1 LKVRSPYT
9 PSLTIVD
16 KVISE
21 NDMNDIKTF
30 QLAFEDKDAAQTF
43 KYTPGQF
50 AEVSLLGV
58 GECPIGI
65 ASSPVDEDFIQF
77 TVKKVGTLT
86 TSLHNCVEGDVVGVR
101 GPYGNGFP
109 MDLMEGRDV
118 VIVGGGFAFT
128 TLRSL
133 TKYILHETNRKR
145 FGNLTVIYG
154 ARSPGELIY
163 KYDLEAW
170 GERDDIN
177 LVVTVD
183 KGDDSW
189 TGKEGFVPAILK
201 ETSPSSEN
209 AVMVVCGPPI
219 MIRFTIPIIEEL
231 KFQPENTYISLEMR
245 MKCGIGKCGRCN
257 IGSKYVCK
265 DGPVFSFKELQS
277 LPKEY

>member
-1 LKVRSPYT
+1 MRSPYT

>member
-1 LKVRSPYT
+1 MRSPYT

-30 QLAFEDKDAAQTF
+30 QLAFEDKDAAQAF

-65 ASSPVDEDFIQF
+65 ASSPMDEDFIQF
-77 TVKKVGTLT
+77 TVKKVGSLT

-133 TKYILHETNRKR
+133 AKYILHETNRKR

-183 KGDDSW
+183 KGDDNW

-219 MIRFTIPIIEEL
+219 MIRFTIPVIEEL

-245 MKCGIGKCGRCN
+245 MKCGIGKCGRCK

-265 DGPVFSFKELQS
+265 DGPVFSFKELQN

>member
-1 LKVRSPYT
+1 MRSPYT

-30 QLAFEDKDAAQTF
+30 QLAFEDKDTAQAF

-50 AEVSLLGV
+50 AEVSLFGV

-65 ASSPVDEDFIQF
+65 ASSPMDEDFIQF
-77 TVKKVGTLT
+77 TVKKVGVLT

-101 GPYGNGFP
+101 GPYGNGFS
-109 MDLMEGRDV
+109 MDILEGRDV

-133 TKYILHETNRKR
+133 TKYILHEANRER
-145 FGNLTVIYG
+145 FGNLTVVYG
-154 ARSPGELIY
+154 ARNPGELLY

-209 AVMVVCGPPI
+209 AVMVVCGPPA
-219 MIRFTIPIIEEL
+219 MIRFTIPVIEEL